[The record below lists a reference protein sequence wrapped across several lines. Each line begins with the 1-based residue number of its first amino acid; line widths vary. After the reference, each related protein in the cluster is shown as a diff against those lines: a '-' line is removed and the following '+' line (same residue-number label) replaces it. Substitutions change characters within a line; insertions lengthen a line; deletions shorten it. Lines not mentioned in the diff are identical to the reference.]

1 MKSIYVWVSMC
12 ISSFRVYWYTG
23 HIFAG
28 PYQQDLTVS
37 SYGLGRR
44 RKIEQNVRFE
54 AGLRT
59 GRDRG

>member
-1 MKSIYVWVSMC
+1 MKSICVWVSTC
-12 ISSFRVYWYTG
+12 TSSFRGYWYTG

-44 RKIEQNVRFE
+44 WKIEQNVHFE
-54 AGLRT
+54 AGLKT
-59 GRDRG
+59 ERDRE